1 MKTPVSLHDLAALV
15 VKSGVHLGGLTDA
28 QRIWAL
34 GVAAQCL
41 EPETGVSEAQ
51 ANARLKAALAGPAA
65 FLATDHV
72 ELRRWLIDSGWWT
85 RDGFGRRY
93 ERVSLSALPHLLR
106 LPAEALEGLDLPAWV
121 AELQQAHLAERER
134 RRQSWEADHTNK
146 NADLARPA

>member
-41 EPETGVSEAQ
+41 EPGAGVSEAH

-72 ELRRWLIDSGWWT
+72 ELRRWLIDTGWWT
-85 RDGFGRRY
+85 RDGFGRCY
-93 ERVSLSALPHLLR
+93 ERVSLSALPHTLR
-106 LPAEALEGLDLPAWV
+106 PPAEALKGLDLPAWV
-121 AELQQAHLAERER
+121 AELRQAHLAEREKR
-134 RRQSWEADHTNK
+134 RRSWDADR
-146 NADLARPA
+146 AGSAARARPA